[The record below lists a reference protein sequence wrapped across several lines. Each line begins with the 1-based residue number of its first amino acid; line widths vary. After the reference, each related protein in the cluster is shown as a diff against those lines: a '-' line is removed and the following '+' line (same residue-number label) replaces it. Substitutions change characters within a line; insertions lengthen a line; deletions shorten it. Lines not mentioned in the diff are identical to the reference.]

1 MADPLGAS
9 PVDGEDSIPFLD
21 SPVPV
26 CQAPSDHLVHL
37 KENGNFS
44 HQGTHAGKKIA
55 KIKGKIKF
63 VHATEYE
70 EVDE

>member
-9 PVDGEDSIPFLD
+9 PIDGQDSIPFLD
-21 SPVPV
+21 SPVPI
-26 CQAPSDHLVHL
+26 CQASSDHLVHL
-37 KENGNFS
+37 KEDSFS
-44 HQGTHAGKKIA
+44 HHSTHAGNKIA